1 MKILSVD
8 SSAKCASAAITE
20 NDAII
25 YESFSDS
32 GLTHSKTLL
41 VMVDE
46 VLNNSGL
53 TFKDI
58 DAFAVNNGP
67 GSFTGIRIGVSL
79 IKGLA
84 FTNDKLCAGVSTLE
98 SIAYNFLSESYT
110 VCACMDAR
118 CNQVYTAIFKCE
130 NGQVQRIC
138 ADEAISVDELKEK
151 LLKTDGRIILAGDG
165 AEITYPKLSEIDN
178 IDLADKSNLYQRAS
192 SVGIAASK
200 NNHFFESSKL
210 VPSYLRLPQAERE
223 LKKRR

>member
-8 SSAKCASAAITE
+8 SSAKCVSAAITE

-67 GSFTGIRIGVSL
+67 GSFTGIRIGVS
-79 IKGLA
+79 
-84 FTNDKLCAGVSTLE
+84 TLE
-98 SIAYNFLSESYT
+98 SISYNFFSESCT

-118 CNQVYTAIFKCE
+118 CNQVYTAVFKCE

-138 ADEAISVDELKEK
+138 ADEAISVYELKEK

-178 IDLADKSNLYQRAS
+178 IDLADNSNLYQRAS

-223 LKKRR
+223 LKNRR